1 MSKWRDKKEKQRE
14 ALGEI
19 NGISPDFIYLE
30 RSWCRRLCFFFRI
43 KEKQRNKQG
52 EKRRVREKNRSGMRR
67 RIEIE
72 TDVFKKIES
81 REVEVEVNVNVKVE
95 VESIE
100 MNKMKRESVKKNRK
114 A

>member
-1 MSKWRDKKEKQRE
+1 
-14 ALGEI
+14 
-19 NGISPDFIYLE
+19 
-30 RSWCRRLCFFFRI
+30 
-43 KEKQRNKQG
+43 
-52 EKRRVREKNRSGMRR
+52 MRR